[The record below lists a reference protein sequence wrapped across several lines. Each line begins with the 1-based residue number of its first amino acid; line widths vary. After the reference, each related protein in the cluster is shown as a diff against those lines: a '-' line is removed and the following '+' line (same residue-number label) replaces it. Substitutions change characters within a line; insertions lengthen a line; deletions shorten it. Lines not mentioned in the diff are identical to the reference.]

1 LVAQQA
7 FHRPVKSY
15 IVFSVH
21 SLFFYFLIL
30 RCKDTLFFRNFQEIN
45 KKSFV
50 SGGGE
55 GEKQKSATPGV
66 GIALLYD

>member
-1 LVAQQA
+1 M
-7 FHRPVKSY
+7 Y
-15 IVFSVH
+15 
-21 SLFFYFLIL
+21 L

-55 GEKQKSATPGV
+55 GEKPKSATPGV
-66 GIALLYD
+66 DIALS